1 MLTNWKDSKL
11 IKREGEILSRIFG
24 DKMDI
29 TQINQLISDLE
40 NVEPSMSN
48 IRNLSALYTVRTNLS
63 KVSVDTVTEELHDI
77 LPSYV
82 DYISTKRKYQ
92 MHETSLEKVES
103 DIQRLCKEIKEF
115 LLILYRNTDTAEE
128 RECIIQMLKSIF
140 ENF

>member
-1 MLTNWKDSKL
+1 
-11 IKREGEILSRIFG
+11 
-24 DKMDI
+24 MDI